1 MTVPVRSTSG
11 PSSTGRGRYPTTAD
25 GGGKGTGPHDD
36 DRLDPVFVAT
46 LRTSITK
53 LARSQR
59 AERQRDPRALPFS
72 LISALSTLQR
82 MGPLTP
88 TQLARLEG
96 VRKPSMTRAL
106 ATLIEGG
113 LAIKENDEYD
123 GRQFIVRI
131 SDKGLSAVAESRR
144 VVDDWYSRR
153 LSQLSRQDLADLM
166 RAGGALARLADET
179 S

>member
-1 MTVPVRSTSG
+1 
-11 PSSTGRGRYPTTAD
+11 
-25 GGGKGTGPHDD
+25 
-36 DRLDPVFVAT
+36 
-46 LRTSITK
+46 
-53 LARSQR
+53 
-59 AERQRDPRALPFS
+59 
-72 LISALSTLQR
+72 
-82 MGPLTP
+82 
-88 TQLARLEG
+88 
-96 VRKPSMTRAL
+96 MTRAL

-131 SDKGLSAVAESRR
+131 SDKGLTAVAESRR